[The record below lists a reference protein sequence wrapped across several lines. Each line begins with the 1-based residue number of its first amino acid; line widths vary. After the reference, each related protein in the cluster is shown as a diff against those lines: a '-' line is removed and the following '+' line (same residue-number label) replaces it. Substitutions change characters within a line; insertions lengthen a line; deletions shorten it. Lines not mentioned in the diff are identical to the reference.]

1 MDKVTKQRDPK
12 RQAAGRK
19 GHEKYMAKL
28 KEDILKNVG
37 NGGSNTTNDS
47 TNGGINTTNDSTTT
61 TSSGSTITNF
71 SYIHGVG
78 AIVVLSLGV
87 CIFIIPKL
95 MRNPSQRD
103 KDPEKISKEPE
114 RSLKSDGKCYNKQ
127 DDNTTIRCKEKP
139 RRSNKRRT
147 SHYRSNSWNFLATK
161 DGQNSFTS
169 KGSLGCIRHHQTQ
182 RRRNNWSIAQRLC
195 CL

>member
-37 NGGSNTTNDS
+37 NDSSSNS
-47 TNGGINTTNDSTTT
+47 TNGGINTTTTTTNDGTNTTSTT

-78 AIVVLSLGV
+78 AIAALALGI
-87 CIFIIPKL
+87 CIFIIPKYL
-95 MRNPSQRD
+95 KKTTAQSQ
-103 KDPEKISKEPE
+103 
-114 RSLKSDGKCYNKQ
+114 N
-127 DDNTTIRCKEKP
+127 
-139 RRSNKRRT
+139 
-147 SHYRSNSWNFLATK
+147 
-161 DGQNSFTS
+161 
-169 KGSLGCIRHHQTQ
+169 
-182 RRRNNWSIAQRLC
+182 
-195 CL
+195 

>member
-19 GHEKYMAKL
+19 AHEKYVAKL
-28 KEDILKNVG
+28 KEDILKNVASS
-37 NGGSNTTNDS
+37 NGGSSSSNS
-47 TNGGINTTNDSTTT
+47 TNGGINTTNDTTTT

-95 MRNPSQRD
+95 MRNPSQPD
-103 KDPEKISKEPE
+103 KDPKKISKEHEKISK
-114 RSLKSDGKCYNKQ
+114 
-127 DDNTTIRCKEKP
+127 IRRKM
-139 RRSNKRRT
+139 
-147 SHYRSNSWNFLATK
+147 L
-161 DGQNSFTS
+161 
-169 KGSLGCIRHHQTQ
+169 
-182 RRRNNWSIAQRLC
+182 
-195 CL
+195 